1 MSKGKSN
8 LLRATLI
15 TFFRVIVFLFI
26 FDVIFKIEDL
36 MTNFLIEFI
45 EILIASLIVTALVW
59 LGSLVLYKL
68 RHRHL
73 L

>member
-15 TFFRVIVFLFI
+15 TFFRAIVFLFI
-26 FDVIFKIEDL
+26 FDVIFRGEDL
-36 MTNFLIEFI
+36 RTQFLIEFI
-45 EILIASLIVTALVW
+45 EILFASLIVTALIW
-59 LGSLVLYKL
+59 FGSTVLYKL
-68 RHRHL
+68 RHGHL